1 MWSKFKRLKQA
12 EKQIIFDTAKL
23 KDTNTRLRYQMEVR
37 NRFASLEETDADDIE
52 VRWSNFKDAVYTV
65 ADSAIG
71 QRLAAHKKQW
81 ISNESWTLT
90 DERKNVKLKRDQADF
105 DGVAETLGRK
115 TSSKRDKKQWIET
128 KCQEAKHAAAKND
141 FAIPQKIFETN
152 SIFFYLK

>member
-52 VRWSNFKDAVYTV
+52 VRWSNFKDSVYTV
-65 ADSAIG
+65 ADSVIG
-71 QRLAAHKKQW
+71 QRLDTHKKQW

-105 DGVAETLGRK
+105 DGVTETLGRK
-115 TSSKRDKKQWIET
+115 TSCKLDEKQWIET

-152 SIFFYLK
+152 SNFFYLK